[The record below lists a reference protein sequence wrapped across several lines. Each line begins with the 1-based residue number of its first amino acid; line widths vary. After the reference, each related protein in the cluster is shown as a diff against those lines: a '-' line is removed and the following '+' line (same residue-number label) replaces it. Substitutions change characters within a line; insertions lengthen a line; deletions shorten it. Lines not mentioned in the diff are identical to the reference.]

1 MRLAGTP
8 AQPHL
13 NGEWR
18 GDDLAVRA
26 LDQGMRL
33 ERGKLLLQLRSEAAT
48 DVRLL
53 LKELS
58 FESELQ
64 PLPRTLLLD
73 SGINAGKLR
82 AGPGRIEASGELRTQ
97 DVRREFC
104 NCARNVWVCCSARI
118 SGCSSPEM
126 PS

>member
-1 MRLAGTP
+1 LLNRQAPWRGSAAAECPGSGLGRPACWDGWQLGGRLSGESQLTGTP

-33 ERGKLLLQLRSEAAT
+33 ERGKLLLQLRGEAGRRAPAPQGA
-48 DVRLL
+48 R
-53 LKELS
+53 
-58 FESELQ
+58 FESDLQ

-73 SGINAGKLR
+73 
-82 AGPGRIEASGELRTQ
+82 PGS
-97 DVRREFC
+97 
-104 NCARNVWVCCSARI
+104 
-118 SGCSSPEM
+118 M
-126 PS
+126 PAA